1 MFLRKNNSV
10 TKNFHTPPPAP
21 PPRPRPQNT
30 QSWCNNKY
38 SQQFLCE
45 IWTTT
50 TNTSNKYIKPAMS
63 LYSLSINVHTISN
76 PQYNDIICML
86 TNHFVWTMRWL
97 RLRLRLHRLLECSR
111 TIYNHWL
118 YIATVHSQAGRC
130 ICIQHSYPHD
140 WLFDAVTNT
149 LTWVAHWLYITT
161 GRAGYMHFY
170 AYNTLGYHHL
180 FRWQTLLIIDYMMQ
194 WPIYLHE
201 LCACMCLSW

>member
-1 MFLRKNNSV
+1 M
-10 TKNFHTPPPAP
+10 
-21 PPRPRPQNT
+21 
-30 QSWCNNKY
+30 
-38 SQQFLCE
+38 CE

-50 TNTSNKYIKPAMS
+50 TNTSNKYIKPTMS
-63 LYSLSINVHTISN
+63 LYTSSSSLSINVHTISN

-118 YIATVHSQAGRC
+118 YITTAKQADAY
-130 ICIQHSYPHD
+130 ICIQHSYPHY

-161 GRAGYMHFY
+161 AEQGTCIYMHT
-170 AYNTLGYHHL
+170 TLWDITTYLGDKL
-180 FRWQTLLIIDYMMQ
+180 SSLLIIWCRDQYTYMSCVHVCVCHDNIVSVM
-194 WPIYLHE
+194 I
-201 LCACMCLSW
+201 ACKQI

>member
-1 MFLRKNNSV
+1 
-10 TKNFHTPPPAP
+10 
-21 PPRPRPQNT
+21 
-30 QSWCNNKY
+30 
-38 SQQFLCE
+38 
-45 IWTTT
+45 
-50 TNTSNKYIKPAMS
+50 MS
-63 LYSLSINVHTISN
+63 LYTSSSSLSINVHTISN

-118 YIATVHSQAGRC
+118 YITTAKQA
-130 ICIQHSYPHD
+130 
-140 WLFDAVTNT
+140 DAYMHTT
-149 LTWVAHWLYITT
+149 LLSPLLIIWCSDQYTYMSWPLTIYNH
-161 GRAGYMHFY
+161 GRAGHMHIY

-194 WPIYLHE
+194 WPIYLQE

>member
-1 MFLRKNNSV
+1 M
-10 TKNFHTPPPAP
+10 
-21 PPRPRPQNT
+21 
-30 QSWCNNKY
+30 
-38 SQQFLCE
+38 CE

-63 LYSLSINVHTISN
+63 LYTSSSSLSINVHTISS
-76 PQYNDIICML
+76 PQYNDIIYIL

-97 RLRLRLHRLLECSR
+97 WLRLRLHRLLECSS

-118 YIATVHSQAGRC
+118 YITTAKQA
-130 ICIQHSYPHD
+130 
-140 WLFDAVTNT
+140 DAYMHTT
-149 LTWVAHWLYITT
+149 LISPLLIIWCSDQYTYMSCPLTIYNH
-161 GRAGYMHFY
+161 GRAGHMHIY

-201 LCACMCLSW
+201 LCAW